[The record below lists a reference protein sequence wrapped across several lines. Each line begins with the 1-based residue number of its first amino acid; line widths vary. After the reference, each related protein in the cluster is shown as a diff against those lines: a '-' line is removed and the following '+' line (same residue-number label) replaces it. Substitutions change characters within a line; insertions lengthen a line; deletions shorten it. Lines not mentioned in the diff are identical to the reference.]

1 MKKSFVFCT
10 LLVLIV
16 GLCSFVNV
24 IVSLTPSSSISQMPV
39 FLLYSPLLVVCEIY
53 FKPEMKVVPVMMKQ
67 SILFGSVYANGL
79 TGLSGYEE
87 GDGEAD

>member
-1 MKKSFVFCT
+1 MKKK
-10 LLVLIV
+10 
-16 GLCSFVNV
+16 
-24 IVSLTPSSSISQMPV
+24 
-39 FLLYSPLLVVCEIY
+39 IY